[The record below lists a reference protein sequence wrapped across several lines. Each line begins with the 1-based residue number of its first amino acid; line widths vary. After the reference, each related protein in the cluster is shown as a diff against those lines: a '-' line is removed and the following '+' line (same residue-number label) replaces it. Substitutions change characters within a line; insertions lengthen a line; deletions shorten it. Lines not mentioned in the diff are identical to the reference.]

1 MAQESLIAFLQSTG
15 FVSAQQAP
23 EIAAHFAPKTLEKNE
38 FLLREGQVC
47 DEYLLLDTGLV
58 RAFAN
63 DPDGNDVT
71 TGLCTSGQLVFE
83 VASFFNRTP
92 SQENMQALTA
102 SAGWSITYQQLNAL
116 FHARPEFRE
125 FGRSVLVKSLA
136 TLKGRML
143 AMITKTAAERYA
155 ALLHAQP
162 QLAQQV
168 PLKYL
173 ASYLGMTDTS
183 LSRIRAGRK
192 DEALP

>member
-1 MAQESLIAFLQSTG
+1 
-15 FVSAQQAP
+15 V
-23 EIAAHFAPKTLEKNE
+23 LEKNE
-38 FLLREGQVC
+38 FLLHEGRVC

-63 DPDGNDVT
+63 DPEGNDVT
-71 TGLCTSGQLVFE
+71 TGLYTSGQLVFE

-102 SAGWSITYQQLNAL
+102 GAGWSITYAQLNAL

-143 AMITKTAAERYA
+143 AMITETAAARYA
-155 ALLHAQP
+155 QLLHAQP
-162 QLAQQV
+162 QLVQQV

-173 ASYLGMTDTS
+173 ASYLGITDTS
-183 LSRIRAGRK
+183 LSRIRAGRR
-192 DEALP
+192 EEGGT

>member
-1 MAQESLIAFLQSTG
+1 MTQENLILFLQSTG

-23 EIAAHFAPKTLEKNE
+23 EIAAHFVPKRLEKHD

-47 DEYLLLDTGLV
+47 DEYLLLDSGLV

-63 DPDGNDVT
+63 DPDGHDVT
-71 TGLCTSGQLVFE
+71 TGLYTGGQLVFE

-102 SAGWSITYQQLNAL
+102 TAGWGITYQQFNAL

-125 FGRSVLVKSLA
+125 FGRSVLVKGLA
-136 TLKGRML
+136 ALKGRML
-143 AMITKTAAERYA
+143 AMITETAAARYQK
-155 ALLHAQP
+155 LLREQP
-162 QLAQQV
+162 QLVQQV

-173 ASYLGMTDTS
+173 ASYLGVTDTS
-183 LSRIRAGRK
+183 LSRIRAGR
-192 DEALP
+192 